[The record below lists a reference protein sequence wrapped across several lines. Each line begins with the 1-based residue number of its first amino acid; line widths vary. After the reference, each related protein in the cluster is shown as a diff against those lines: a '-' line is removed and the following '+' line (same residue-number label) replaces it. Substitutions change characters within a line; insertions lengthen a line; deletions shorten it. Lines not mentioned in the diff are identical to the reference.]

1 MGSLKSDTHADVAP
15 DEADDG
21 GDEDDDEDDGDDDAS
36 YLCGTAVDSS
46 SYFERHC
53 DSERA
58 RAAISSAQ
66 RLLLLGSPCKKTEIG
81 R

>member
-1 MGSLKSDTHADVAP
+1 
-15 DEADDG
+15 
-21 GDEDDDEDDGDDDAS
+21 
-36 YLCGTAVDSS
+36 VDSS

-66 RLLLLGSPCKKTEIG
+66 RLLLLGSPCKKTKIC
-81 R
+81 RKS